1 MSDYLKWIAILAN
14 MEVFLINCK
23 LFLKVPSVKNRVTKT
38 TARNW
43 SGSFRVVTMRQTDLI
58 LVFSLKLEKVK
69 TTRTS
74 KHIGR
79 RPEMPQGNCFRV

>member
-23 LFLKVPSVKNRVTKT
+23 LFLKVPSVKNRVNKT

-58 LVFSLKLEKVK
+58 LVLSLKLEKVK

-79 RPEMPQGNCFRV
+79 RPEMPQGSCFLV